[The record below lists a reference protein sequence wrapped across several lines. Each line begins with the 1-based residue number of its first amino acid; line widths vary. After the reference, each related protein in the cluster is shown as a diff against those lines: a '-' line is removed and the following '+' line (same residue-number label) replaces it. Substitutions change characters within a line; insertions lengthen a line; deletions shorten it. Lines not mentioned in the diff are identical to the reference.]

1 MKKVLYIVD
10 TGKEWVPW
18 ARKLKR
24 FRNCDL
30 SAVQNREQTAW
41 LRQNQRRNIP
51 HYDEPHELKL
61 RVPDVLRIG
70 KTRVP
75 TFHSPF
81 PNGNSRKQEVST
93 IGQSNQRV
101 SPPFADGADGGK
113 CFIWRYSLCLFME
126 TAENSVYSTFLD
138 SIKIFDSVKN
148 KIKHGFPIPLSL
160 YPGCR

>member
-1 MKKVLYIVD
+1 MYIVD
-10 TGKEWVPW
+10 TDRSESHGLG
-18 ARKLKR
+18 KLKR
-24 FRNCDL
+24 FRNCNL
-30 SAVQNREQTAW
+30 SAVQNREKTER
-41 LRQNQRRNIP
+41 LRQDQRRNIP
-51 HYDEPHELKL
+51 HYDEPHELKPACTWCFKDWQDESSL
-61 RVPDVLRIG
+61 
-70 KTRVP
+70 
-75 TFHSPF
+75 FHSPY
-81 PNGNSRKQEVST
+81 PNGNLGKQEVST
-93 IGQSNQRV
+93 IGQSDQRV